1 MRQISHSIFQSLI
14 LRFQVSVSTA
24 IGALNCLEFSYEK
37 FSCESNRQNEII
49 SNRVRGAT
57 SSSFRGGA
65 ISLLGREHAKFVKE
79 IRRKN

>member
-37 FSCESNRQNEII
+37 FSCEVI
-49 SNRVRGAT
+49 VRMKLLVIESGAQPALH
-57 SSSFRGGA
+57 FGGVQLA
-65 ISLLGREHAKFVKE
+65 S
-79 IRRKN
+79 